1 MMSSVDKPR
10 SELGRGRRLLAV
22 SLGISAATGVLIV
35 LLLVRSSI
43 PFLPIWLLWSVLISA
58 IELLPVPAWRGLT
71 FSVGF
76 PVLVA
81 VAILYPVGAA
91 GAIAFLGAL

>member
-1 MMSSVDKPR
+1 M
-10 SELGRGRRLLAV
+10 
-22 SLGISAATGVLIV
+22 SLGISVATGMLIV
-35 LLLVRSSI
+35 LLLATSST
-43 PFLPIWLLWSVLISA
+43 PFLPKWLLWSLLISA

-91 GAIAFLGAL
+91 GAIAFRVDLG